1 MLKKNKNL
9 SYSVCKE
16 AGEGQNEHEASL
28 AQQCTEDLPI
38 YVVFCPSVLQFFL
51 SIVESAQRRINRLI
65 VRLTT
70 SKTCGLCKPH
80 CQCDFRDSL
89 VFCCF
94 SGGRTL
100 QILNAQE
107 DDAGRYACVAT
118 NEAGEMIKH
127 YEVKVYS
134 KF

>member
-1 MLKKNKNL
+1 MLKKEKTL
-9 SYSVCKE
+9 VTVCAKRQ
-16 AGEGQNEHEASL
+16 GRVRMSMKSHYHSRPLRTQ
-28 AQQCTEDLPI
+28 PI
-38 YVVFCPSVLQFFL
+38 YIVFCPSILQFVL
-51 SIVESAQRRINRLI
+51 SVVESAQRRINRLI
-65 VRLTT
+65 VRT
-70 SKTCGLCKPH
+70 KTCGLCKPH
-80 CQCDFRDSL
+80 CQCDFRSSL